1 MLPEEQ
7 NSQQST
13 KKELNQVGVGGIK
26 SLRTYQSDIAE
37 ALGKNNT
44 TVAQMAIAENA
55 RKANNEAP
63 IVKELVKE
71 PVPLI
76 KKPVLEATIQVE
88 SPVEKPQPIPVVRKP
103 LEVISNAPEL
113 VHNGTRGVLLTFL
126 SLILVAGGIFGGLYF
141 YSKSPL
147 ANISGTQ
154 VVPNGTY
161 RGLLASNIQKKV
173 ILGTLIEKR
182 IEDVLAYERTQV
194 KLEPNQVLELYFIK
208 GSGDESFLITSEE
221 FLSLSTNRSPETIR
235 RSLLDKFMF
244 GFHRNS
250 TSIEPYVVLKTEFF
264 QNTFTGML
272 KWEPEIQEDTKV
284 WLSGKDV
291 AAQTFEDKVLKNKDI
306 RVLKDGSGTPLILY
320 GFLDKETLVITTN
333 EETFLEILDRF
344 EKQTYVR

>member
-13 KKELNQVGVGGIK
+13 KKELNQIGVGGIK

-37 ALGKNNT
+37 ALGKNNV
-44 TVAQMAIAENA
+44 TVASIAIAENA

-63 IVKELVKE
+63 IFNDPVQKVS
-71 PVPLI
+71 VPLVNKPTLDQNVQI
-76 KKPVLEATIQVE
+76 KKA
-88 SPVEKPQPIPVVRKP
+88 PQ
-103 LEVISNAPEL
+103 VISNTPEP
-113 VHNGTRGVLLTFL
+113 VHSRTKGILLTFL
-126 SLILVAGGIFGGLYF
+126 SLILVAGGIFGAIYF
-141 YSKSPL
+141 YSKSPF
-147 ANISGTQ
+147 ATIDGEKVTY
-154 VVPNGTY
+154 NGSY
-161 RGLLASNIQKKV
+161 RGFLASNIQKKV
-173 ILGTLIEKR
+173 MLGTLIGKR
-182 IEDVLAYERTQV
+182 LEEVLTYERTQV
-194 KLEPNQVLELYFIK
+194 KLEPDQILELYFIK
-208 GSGDESFLITSEE
+208 GIDDDSFLINAEE

-250 TSIEPYVVLKTEFF
+250 TSIEPYLVLKTEFF

-272 KWEPEIQEDTKV
+272 KWEPEIQEDTKL

-291 AAQTFEDKVLKNKDI
+291 SAETFVDKVLKNKDI
-306 RVLKDGSGTPLILY
+306 RVLTDTTGASLILY
-320 GFLDKETLVITTN
+320 GFLDKETLVISTN